1 LQHST
6 SIAEQGFSI
15 IPNVFHHRE
24 IERVL
29 GQIERRN
36 PPRSRAG
43 VRHALRHPE
52 IAELARDRRLIQL
65 ASEILGH
72 AAFPYGATL
81 FDKSAVANWLVVWH
95 QDTALPLRKRSEV
108 PGWGPWSVKDG
119 VLYAHAPATA
129 LSKVVTLRL
138 HFDDSTEYNGPLRV
152 LPGTHEM
159 GVLTDDEIQ
168 QLECRMIP
176 VECIVPASRSTD
188 GSPRPLLVQ
197 RPTSRA

>member
-1 LQHST
+1 MQHST

-15 IPNVFHHRE
+15 IPSVFHHQE

-29 GQIERRN
+29 EQIERRN
-36 PPRSRAG
+36 LPRSMAG

>member
-1 LQHST
+1 MQHST

-15 IPNVFHHRE
+15 IPSVFHHQE

-29 GQIERRN
+29 EQIERRN
-36 PPRSRAG
+36 LPRSMAG

-95 QDTALPLRKRSEV
+95 QHTALPLRKRSEV
-108 PGWGPWSVKDG
+108 PGWGPVKDG